1 MKTFGEPFEAPEW
14 RVRMNPTTHGTTTGG
29 RDVATQSKNLIGPD
43 EGARLP
49 VLDIT
54 HKVTAVSTAGSLIIE
69 EWSLPTGQMI
79 PPHTH
84 AREDE
89 CSYVLEG
96 DLTCY
101 VGGEVLVAPQGS
113 YVVKPR
119 GVPHAFYNAGG
130 ETVRVME
137 ILTPG
142 DSFEGYFDA
151 YEEIASRG
159 LGSEEHR
166 EERSRLGER
175 FGITWHDE
183 NIPKVRASFGIDR

>member
-1 MKTFGEPFEAPEW
+1 MAVQSEILFGP
-14 RVRMNPTTHGTTTGG
+14 N
-29 RDVATQSKNLIGPD
+29 D
-43 EGARLP
+43 GAHLP
-49 VLDIT
+49 ALDII
-54 HKVTAVSTAGSLIIE
+54 HKVTVASTGGSLMIE

-84 AREDE
+84 SREVE

-101 VGGEVLVAPQGS
+101 VGGEVVLARKGS

-151 YEEIASRG
+151 YEEIVS
-159 LGSEEHR
+159 LQMSDEEHR
-166 EERSRLGER
+166 EKRAELGKR
-175 FGITWHDE
+175 YGITWHDE
-183 NIPKVRASFGIDR
+183 NIAEVEALFGIGS